1 MNIPMIAPSN
11 SVLRGGLT
19 PEMSM
24 VDQFACEAPV
34 PQTQQPQQADVISR
48 YQQGIQVDQVDS
60 GNFERK
66 RDFMGFLMGLNS
78 TSKNG
83 DWIFE

>member
-34 PQTQQPQQADVISR
+34 PQTQQAAASGCDQQISAR
-48 YQQGIQVDQVDS
+48 NPGRPGRLWEFRAQTGFHGILDGIELNQQ
-60 GNFERK
+60 K
-66 RDFMGFLMGLNS
+66 WGLN
-78 TSKNG
+78 
-83 DWIFE
+83 F